1 LTLLDPNNPQP
12 NSAYETVVNS
22 LAHPHLEAGQQV
34 VGGGDFKHATG
45 GLCERSELCRLDRS
59 GGSYE
64 RGLIAIA
71 VLARRR
77 KE

>member
-34 VGGGDFKHATG
+34 VGG
-45 GLCERSELCRLDRS
+45 
-59 GGSYE
+59 
-64 RGLIAIA
+64 RGLQ
-71 VLARRR
+71 ARDRR
-77 KE
+77 FM